1 MGMLTLPAFQSCV
14 ESVSRAKS
22 VTVVFVG
29 KHSTDRSCPAPGP
42 GNPPRPISLQEKC
55 YLPWPRES
63 APGLSALPATPSGE
77 PPGTATGF
85 PKAELRCRPLRATG
99 KQGHATRE
107 AGHGVT
113 RLPSPGCRV

>member
-1 MGMLTLPAFQSCV
+1 MDMLTLPAFQSCV
-14 ESVSRAKS
+14 GRAPRVIS
-22 VTVVFVG
+22 GTVVFVG
-29 KHSTDRSCPAPGP
+29 KHPTGRSCPAPGP

-63 APGLSALPATPSGE
+63 APGLSALPAAPSGE
-77 PPGTATGF
+77 LPGTATGF
-85 PKAELRCRPLRATG
+85 LKAELRCRPLRATG

-113 RLPSPGCRV
+113 RLPFPGCRV